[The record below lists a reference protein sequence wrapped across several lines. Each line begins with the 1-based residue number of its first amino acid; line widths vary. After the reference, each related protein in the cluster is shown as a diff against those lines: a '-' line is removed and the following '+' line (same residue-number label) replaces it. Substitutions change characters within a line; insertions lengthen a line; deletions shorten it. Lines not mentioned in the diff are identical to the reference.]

1 MSQLSSQFVPF
12 ASEDLVRAMAQL
24 FDLVDSYA
32 YVKDTAGRYVFTNK
46 KVQELFG
53 RTAEEIVGKD
63 DSAFFD
69 LALADQLRVNDRL
82 VIDGGQ
88 TIDREE
94 KNVVKATGEERV
106 YWTVKTP
113 IRDRAGRIIG
123 MCGIST
129 DVTGRKRG

>member
-1 MSQLSSQFVPF
+1 MNATSQFTPLPN
-12 ASEDLVRAMAQL
+12 EDLVGAMAQL
-24 FDLVDSYA
+24 LDLVDSYA
-32 YVKDTAGRYVFTNK
+32 YIKGTAGRYVFANR

-53 RTAEEIVGKD
+53 HKSDDIVGKD

-88 TIDREE
+88 TLDREE
-94 KNVVKATGEERV
+94 KNIIKTTGEEHI
-106 YWTVKTP
+106 YWTVKTT
-113 IRDRAGRIIG
+113 IRDRQRRIVG

-129 DVTGRKRG
+129 DMTGRKRT